1 VFESPT
7 PEDNQFYEESSDDNL
22 DLSPTKE
29 SDDNDAGDPTKL
41 NIEVDDAHTV
51 LSDAE
56 EHKNI
61 DNDFELKQPALV
73 AAVKHPKDAKE
84 TVDDM
89 NAESKMPESV
99 TTESEPGSAPR
110 EKDVVGPVQKDRI
123 YTLPEFMRLNK
134 NPFRQVMFS
143 MGTKTVTIDR
153 EPMLRLVMVLCRA
166 FKHPGFVDLFLHE
179 LPTPDQ
185 LGYEVLSTLSHVGL
199 QVIAACLRPYE
210 WVSES
215 TDMLNKSVMKVHKEP
230 IFSTLKIN
238 PASLRLN
245 LVDPQERPP
254 LMDST
259 NVSDYISNVEG
270 LRVSILFLSLFV
282 NMGAYVDIPEDSLT
296 PPCFFSQP
304 SVNSRHLTRCDVNKY
319 ATDLY
324 SKKCIYEYT
333 EEVVIIPYCV
343 SDLLDEPSGE
353 QVDKIM
359 SVALGESTPLVGE
372 KEYVARWISDYV
384 EVDYLFTFFMGE
396 SIDTM
401 LPTWL
406 PADLKKESV
415 DAQNLCF
422 CIFLEQL
429 FEKYDGLSTRE
440 DWVGFYKH
448 MEKKLE
454 LQEAFR
460 YQDTRSIQWIWHRC
474 HVMMC
479 AITSLRVATGEG
491 NHRMQSVFV
500 AMFNLKLHQ
509 SINDL
514 EKKAFLI
521 QPTDLVSDDHV
532 FQISRICKAATVSMS
547 WPRVQKQS
555 SEQEIFL
562 PYELNMLKTYSAL
575 QQNKKD
581 GSVSRAMINVVSS
594 YLYNVRVISGDKAKY
609 ESDFSQVHIPGSKQY
624 MLWNLEAV
632 QESETLRMHKEAPNQ
647 VLKTNDKE
655 KEVLTSTARKT
666 TTKNETAKAANSA
679 NKYQNE
685 DNSTGLDARA
695 MVAFREHLL
704 ENILNDDCKEIVETR
719 NNLLDFWSR
728 VDGDVN
734 LGFDPKNEHRPRKLP
749 RGSTTPSILAKH
761 IGYSW
766 TIDRSI
772 HGCLF
777 VANLNPNSFRPK
789 SLWPVV
795 FLVTN
800 FVHDEK
806 SLDLM
811 LQILQDNGH
820 PQNASSPVD
829 VTEILDY
836 PSLFDATTRNY
847 GPMLINSFLKPQMML
862 YDAFLSLFK
871 DKFKEVGEVNIRNR
885 YMLAIGKSWMRV
897 VSKFGIWI
905 ESGGMLNIH
914 SALRLFLSIKSSE
927 FSHTPTD
934 GKLGTNLPQLAAY
947 VCYLITSDIFE
958 WTSHSNMGGWTPR
971 TGAFDTTTSPPPSY
985 WEIFVPE
992 FKFGSV
998 ARQTHKELADIPPLK
1013 IEDIVEFII
1022 LGTCKKGHLK
1032 TDKLTKNSKFWMNF
1046 TSTFTCDYCKQYIET
1061 NKTPVAKALVA
1072 VDSAFPED
1080 DNTPKRPATKFR
1092 KKLFAVQEYK
1102 KHLTHGDNGAKD
1114 DGIKA
1119 STTKAED
1126 IEEYQ
1131 VRIDEM
1137 STALLDAACYLRYQ
1151 KALLTLHYQE
1161 KNMPNAWN
1169 PTVVMGVL
1177 QKRGGEESRPFYHPA
1192 YTRNLIDSHI
1202 DVEMKSLA
1210 HIVYKDIRSKDPVTS
1225 LKSAK
1230 AAILEASEAT
1240 FKVSDQQYYSHAQFL
1255 DDKYQK
1261 KQEIENAARE
1271 EETDSPEVAE
1281 TFHL

>member
-134 NPFRQVMFS
+134 NPFMQVKFS

-429 FEKYDGLSTRE
+429 FKKYNGLSTRE
-440 DWVGFYKH
+440 DWVDFYKH

-479 AITSLRVATGEG
+479 AITSLRVAT
-491 NHRMQSVFV
+491 
-500 AMFNLKLHQ
+500 
-509 SINDL
+509 
-514 EKKAFLI
+514 
-521 QPTDLVSDDHV
+521 
-532 FQISRICKAATVSMS
+532 
-547 WPRVQKQS
+547 
-555 SEQEIFL
+555 
-562 PYELNMLKTYSAL
+562 
-575 QQNKKD
+575 
-581 GSVSRAMINVVSS
+581 
-594 YLYNVRVISGDKAKY
+594 
-609 ESDFSQVHIPGSKQY
+609 
-624 MLWNLEAV
+624 
-632 QESETLRMHKEAPNQ
+632 
-647 VLKTNDKE
+647 
-655 KEVLTSTARKT
+655 
-666 TTKNETAKAANSA
+666 
-679 NKYQNE
+679 
-685 DNSTGLDARA
+685 
-695 MVAFREHLL
+695 
-704 ENILNDDCKEIVETR
+704 
-719 NNLLDFWSR
+719 
-728 VDGDVN
+728 
-734 LGFDPKNEHRPRKLP
+734 
-749 RGSTTPSILAKH
+749 
-761 IGYSW
+761 
-766 TIDRSI
+766 
-772 HGCLF
+772 
-777 VANLNPNSFRPK
+777 
-789 SLWPVV
+789 
-795 FLVTN
+795 
-800 FVHDEK
+800 
-806 SLDLM
+806 
-811 LQILQDNGH
+811 
-820 PQNASSPVD
+820 
-829 VTEILDY
+829 
-836 PSLFDATTRNY
+836 
-847 GPMLINSFLKPQMML
+847 
-862 YDAFLSLFK
+862 
-871 DKFKEVGEVNIRNR
+871 
-885 YMLAIGKSWMRV
+885 
-897 VSKFGIWI
+897 
-905 ESGGMLNIH
+905 
-914 SALRLFLSIKSSE
+914 
-927 FSHTPTD
+927 
-934 GKLGTNLPQLAAY
+934 
-947 VCYLITSDIFE
+947 
-958 WTSHSNMGGWTPR
+958 
-971 TGAFDTTTSPPPSY
+971 
-985 WEIFVPE
+985 
-992 FKFGSV
+992 
-998 ARQTHKELADIPPLK
+998 
-1013 IEDIVEFII
+1013 
-1022 LGTCKKGHLK
+1022 
-1032 TDKLTKNSKFWMNF
+1032 
-1046 TSTFTCDYCKQYIET
+1046 
-1061 NKTPVAKALVA
+1061 
-1072 VDSAFPED
+1072 
-1080 DNTPKRPATKFR
+1080 
-1092 KKLFAVQEYK
+1092 
-1102 KHLTHGDNGAKD
+1102 
-1114 DGIKA
+1114 
-1119 STTKAED
+1119 
-1126 IEEYQ
+1126 
-1131 VRIDEM
+1131 
-1137 STALLDAACYLRYQ
+1137 
-1151 KALLTLHYQE
+1151 
-1161 KNMPNAWN
+1161 
-1169 PTVVMGVL
+1169 
-1177 QKRGGEESRPFYHPA
+1177 
-1192 YTRNLIDSHI
+1192 
-1202 DVEMKSLA
+1202 
-1210 HIVYKDIRSKDPVTS
+1210 
-1225 LKSAK
+1225 
-1230 AAILEASEAT
+1230 
-1240 FKVSDQQYYSHAQFL
+1240 
-1255 DDKYQK
+1255 
-1261 KQEIENAARE
+1261 
-1271 EETDSPEVAE
+1271 
-1281 TFHL
+1281 